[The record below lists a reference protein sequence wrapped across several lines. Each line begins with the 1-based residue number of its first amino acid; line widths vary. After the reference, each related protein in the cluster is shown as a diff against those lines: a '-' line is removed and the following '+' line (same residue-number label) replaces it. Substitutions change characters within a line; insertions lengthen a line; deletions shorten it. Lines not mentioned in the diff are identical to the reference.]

1 MNVNFNLVKNNHSW
15 NSTIHQLNSDVLTR
29 HVLMKGDVD
38 NVDISFSYCE
48 KTCKGK
54 IQIMRLSVIFLS
66 LFNTLR
72 VLK

>member
-15 NSTIHQLNSDVLTR
+15 NSTIHQLNSDILTR

-54 IQIMRLSVIFLS
+54 IKNSDNAIIGNFSITF
-66 LFNTLR
+66 
-72 VLK
+72 

>member
-1 MNVNFNLVKNNHSW
+1 MEFDYSPIKCY
-15 NSTIHQLNSDVLTR
+15 VLTR

-54 IQIMRLSVIFLS
+54 IKNSDNAIIGNFSITF
-66 LFNTLR
+66 
-72 VLK
+72 